1 MLTYLFAVPA
11 GCANAS
17 SSVLQRKADSTEP
30 GPGNLSLR
38 LIMDLL
44 RNPIWF
50 VGILMA
56 GFGLQAAALSSGPLA
71 EVEPIL
77 IIELPLTLLLVGAV
91 YGQRLQGRE
100 WTAAAAMTAGLAGL
114 LYFVAPAGGSS
125 VRVRWS
131 VWAIGIGV
139 SLVAIG
145 ALVELGRRGSSIRRA
160 ALLGVAAGSTF
171 GLTAAF
177 IKAVTNA
184 ASAHGL
190 VAIFRTW
197 QTYAMVAAGGFT
209 LFLLQSALNAGPLVA
224 AQPGLTAANPVLA
237 FLWGVLVFGGESVRS
252 GFYLLLAAAA
262 AGVVG
267 WAVFRLSHSSLL
279 AGDDE
284 DGDGDGDGDG
294 EEHACDDGAP
304 AVAGTSP
311 RQLPDPPV
319 GTPAT
324 VREGS
329 VR

>member
-1 MLTYLFAVPA
+1 VLTYLFAVPA

-30 GPGNLSLR
+30 GQGNLSLR

-50 VGILMA
+50 LGILMA

-77 IIELPLTLLLVGAV
+77 IIELPITLLLVGAV

-114 LYFVAPAGGSS
+114 LYFAAPAGGSS
-125 VRVRWS
+125 LRVRWS

-209 LFLLQSALNAGPLVA
+209 MFLLQSALNAGPLVA

-237 FLWGVLVFGGESVRS
+237 FLWGVLVFGESVRS
-252 GFYLLLAAAA
+252 EFYLLLAAAA